1 MPAYA
6 KFRFA
11 SLFEQLVSVH
21 DEVVFFFFCFFRV
34 EKFRSESENTMVR
47 KTTVDFRNFYGVDK
61 YFSRTIVTNR
71 RQTFRIAV
79 NMLRFVYTDNI
90 LRNNFFEGNAVFSR
104 ADEAI
109 SAFIFYYFD
118 STVITGLRISAILR
132 F

>member
-1 MPAYA
+1 
-6 KFRFA
+6 
-11 SLFEQLVSVH
+11 
-21 DEVVFFFFCFFRV
+21 
-34 EKFRSESENTMVR
+34 MVR